1 MRLISFWGKGGVG
14 KTTCA
19 AALAT
24 NLSEEKSVLL
34 ITNDPTPTLS
44 DILET
49 NLSAEPSKVPGYTNL
64 YAAEIDEE
72 AVIDM
77 WKSRFGEEVYYILSS
92 FLPVERDI
100 IDYIAR
106 APGISDQFMLYVIYE
121 LWRSDR
127 YDLIIWD
134 TPASSGSLRLL
145 RLEREMYSHLS
156 DAVKM
161 YLRLK
166 GFLNK
171 IRRGEGNPLTLIN
184 EWKLLAEN
192 IFAMLSSPDHE
203 LNLVTIPE
211 KMAFQV
217 TNRLHSELREMGIN
231 TSRVIVNMVL
241 DPNVCKSCDPWARKV
256 YSQQEILKRFNRI
269 YGNVLVIPNVSFEPI
284 GREGLLRFSRFLLES
299 F

>member
-77 WKSRFGEEVYYILSS
+77 WKSRFGEEVYYVLSS

-171 IRRGEGNPLTLIN
+171 IRGGEGDPLTLIN

>member
-171 IRRGEGNPLTLIN
+171 IRRGEGDPLTLIN

-192 IFAMLSSPDHE
+192 IFAMLSNPDHE

>member
-1 MRLISFWGKGGVG
+1 LRLISFWGKGGVG

-77 WKSRFGEEVYYILSS
+77 WKSRFGEEVYYVLSS

-171 IRRGEGNPLTLIN
+171 IRRGEGDPLTLIN

-192 IFAMLSSPDHE
+192 IFAMLSNPDHE

>member
-77 WKSRFGEEVYYILSS
+77 WKSRFGEEVYYVLSS

-171 IRRGEGNPLTLIN
+171 IRRGEGDPLTLIN

-192 IFAMLSSPDHE
+192 IFAMLSNPDHE